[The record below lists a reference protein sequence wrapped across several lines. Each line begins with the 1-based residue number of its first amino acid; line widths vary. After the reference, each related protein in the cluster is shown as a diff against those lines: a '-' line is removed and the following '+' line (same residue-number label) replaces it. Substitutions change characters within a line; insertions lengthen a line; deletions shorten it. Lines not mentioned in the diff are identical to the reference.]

1 MPIKGCYLNVTL
13 NHIVTFIKQR
23 DTNIRNVHVRLVD
36 WLTVHR
42 SITLVDFQLYSQS
55 FYLFIYT
62 GSAQI
67 CIHTLTKENSMLNI
81 STKFNYT

>member
-1 MPIKGCYLNVTL
+1 M
-13 NHIVTFIKQR
+13 
-23 DTNIRNVHVRLVD
+23 VHEKVARPQSCSVLMIYSMANLVD